1 MGSRLAVCLLCAGI
15 PVLHVHAAT
24 TSSGQAWPTK
34 PIRML
39 LPFPPG
45 GGTDAVARMLSPRL
59 SEATGQQWVI
69 DNRGGAAGNIA
80 AELAARSAPDGHTVL
95 MGFSTLMTVN
105 KSLYPKAQ
113 FDPVKDFSPVT
124 HMAVSQYLLTVHPA
138 VAAKSITD
146 LVALAKAKPGALNYA
161 SAGVASP
168 LHLSGELFRSRAAV
182 NIVHIA
188 YKGGG
193 PAVAAVLA
201 GEAQMVFGSVT
212 ASMPLVRAG
221 KLRALAVTGLARSNL
236 APELPTLHE
245 SGFPSFNVTAWQ
257 SMVVPAGT
265 PREIVTRM
273 HGEIIKALATP
284 EVTRLFHNIGYEIT
298 GTTPEKLADIIRD
311 ESRLWAQVIRE
322 AKIQPE

>member
-1 MGSRLAVCLLCAGI
+1 MRLRFAAVTLLMSAGVVCAQ
-15 PVLHVHAAT
+15 P
-24 TSSGQAWPTK
+24 WPIK

-124 HMAVSQYLLTVHPA
+124 HMAVSQYLLTVYPA
-138 VAAKSITD
+138 VAAKSITE

-168 LHLSGELFRSRAAV
+168 LHLSGALFRSRAAV

-212 ASMPLVRAG
+212 ASMPLVRAA

-245 SGFPSFNVTAWQ
+245 SGFPGFNVTAWQ

-265 PREIVTRM
+265 PRGIVMRM
-273 HGEIIKALATP
+273 HGEIIKALAMP

-298 GTTPEKLADIIRD
+298 GTTPEKLAEIIRD
-311 ESRLWAQVIRE
+311 ESRLWARVIRE
-322 AKIQPE
+322 ANIRPE

>member
-1 MGSRLAVCLLCAGI
+1 MRLRFAAVTLLMSAGVVCAQ
-15 PVLHVHAAT
+15 P
-24 TSSGQAWPTK
+24 WPIK

-138 VAAKSITD
+138 VAAKSITE

-168 LHLSGELFRSRAAV
+168 LHLSGALFRSRAAV

-212 ASMPLVRAG
+212 ASMPLVRAA

-245 SGFPSFNVTAWQ
+245 SGFPGFNVTAWQ

-265 PREIVTRM
+265 PRGIVMRM
-273 HGEIIKALATP
+273 HGEIIKALAMP

-298 GTTPEKLADIIRD
+298 GTTPEKLAEIIRD
-311 ESRLWAQVIRE
+311 ESRLWARVIRE
-322 AKIQPE
+322 ANIRPE

>member
-1 MGSRLAVCLLCAGI
+1 MRLRFAAVTLLMSAGVVCAQ
-15 PVLHVHAAT
+15 P
-24 TSSGQAWPTK
+24 WPIK

-69 DNRGGAAGNIA
+69 DNRGGASGNIA

-138 VAAKSITD
+138 VAAKSITE

-212 ASMPLVRAG
+212 ASMPLVRAA

-245 SGFPSFNVTAWQ
+245 SGFPGFNVTAWQ

-265 PREIVTRM
+265 PRGIVMRM
-273 HGEIIKALATP
+273 HGEIIKALAMP

-298 GTTPEKLADIIRD
+298 GTTPEKLAEIIRD
-311 ESRLWAQVIRE
+311 ESRLWARVIRE
-322 AKIQPE
+322 ANIRPE

>member
-1 MGSRLAVCLLCAGI
+1 MRLRFAAVTLLMSAGVVCAQ
-15 PVLHVHAAT
+15 P
-24 TSSGQAWPTK
+24 WPIK

-113 FDPVKDFSPVT
+113 FDPVKDLSPVT

-138 VAAKSITD
+138 VAAKSITE

-212 ASMPLVRAG
+212 ASMPLVRAA

-245 SGFPSFNVTAWQ
+245 SGFPGFNVTAWQ

-265 PREIVTRM
+265 PRGIVMRM
-273 HGEIIKALATP
+273 HGEIIKALAMP

-298 GTTPEKLADIIRD
+298 GTTPEKLAEIIRD
-311 ESRLWAQVIRE
+311 ESRLWARVIRE
-322 AKIQPE
+322 ANIRPE

>member
-1 MGSRLAVCLLCAGI
+1 
-15 PVLHVHAAT
+15 
-24 TSSGQAWPTK
+24 
-34 PIRML
+34 ML

-138 VAAKSITD
+138 VAAKSIAE

-168 LHLSGELFRSRAAV
+168 LHLSGELFRSRSGV